1 MKPYAER
8 SGISASD
15 YAELCVVPAQMLSG
29 RPARSEG
36 GLRGEAAHAR
46 MLR

>member
-1 MKPYAER
+1 MAFSNER

-29 RPARSEG
+29 RPVRSEG
-36 GLRGEAAHAR
+36 DLRGEAAHAR